1 MDSEFK
7 IIEPIPNN
15 PVYGFN
21 VALDGDP
28 DKIARI
34 LKFFKSNYTHRTTI
48 RFIKKNQD
56 CLSYILRL
64 LPISLIAELY
74 REYKFMR
81 NYWTDELL
89 DYINEMSV
97 CRFRLNAFN
106 RDIYFDELFVMDEF
120 VGLYRNYTN
129 YVFQKRYTKVKEFFN
144 KINLDHFYLGTDVV
158 HLLTDNLANK
168 RFEKNIFNAGEYTI
182 LTIYPKSDHRNINI
196 DTDKEGDVCI
206 NHSKNLYFILIQ
218 NYVLIINHQS
228 AESVG
233 EIFYNTKE
241 NMVYDGDHIYS
252 NFMGYQNTD
261 QPAVL
266 NKTVEICSFAPFK
279 WKKFII
285 RNFMH
290 IRRDDETNRCYVCKK
305 LYDTEIILDT
315 YNALCLT
322 CAFFNYEKKV
332 EKTDLRGKI
341 AFITGIRHKIGLE
354 MTLKLLRCGAR
365 VIGTTRFPNFAWYN
379 YTQQE
384 DYEEWKHRL
393 TIYRCDFTSLS
404 QVQRMIEYLK
414 KEPIDIVIN
423 NACQTIRMTKMC
435 LTNLIKL
442 DKMIG
447 NIGNI
452 KNIELDS
459 PTDIIA
465 ITTLIIN
472 LTFRIVGLI

>member
-168 RFEKNIFNAGEYTI
+168 RF
-182 LTIYPKSDHRNINI
+182 
-196 DTDKEGDVCI
+196 
-206 NHSKNLYFILIQ
+206 
-218 NYVLIINHQS
+218 
-228 AESVG
+228 
-233 EIFYNTKE
+233 
-241 NMVYDGDHIYS
+241 
-252 NFMGYQNTD
+252 
-261 QPAVL
+261 
-266 NKTVEICSFAPFK
+266 
-279 WKKFII
+279 KKYI
-285 RNFMH
+285 
-290 IRRDDETNRCYVCKK
+290 
-305 LYDTEIILDT
+305 
-315 YNALCLT
+315 
-322 CAFFNYEKKV
+322 
-332 EKTDLRGKI
+332 
-341 AFITGIRHKIGLE
+341 
-354 MTLKLLRCGAR
+354 
-365 VIGTTRFPNFAWYN
+365 
-379 YTQQE
+379 
-384 DYEEWKHRL
+384 
-393 TIYRCDFTSLS
+393 
-404 QVQRMIEYLK
+404 
-414 KEPIDIVIN
+414 
-423 NACQTIRMTKMC
+423 
-435 LTNLIKL
+435 
-442 DKMIG
+442 
-447 NIGNI
+447 
-452 KNIELDS
+452 
-459 PTDIIA
+459 
-465 ITTLIIN
+465 
-472 LTFRIVGLI
+472 